1 MFWPIFL
8 GITIP
13 LALFAII
20 VFVVWVSNGISP
32 F

>member
-1 MFWPIFL
+1 MLLSIVL

-20 VFVVWVSNGISP
+20 VLIVCLSNGFGI
-32 F
+32 

>member
-1 MFWPIFL
+1 MILSIIL

-20 VFVVWVSNGISP
+20 VLVVCASNG
-32 F
+32 FGL

>member
-1 MFWPIFL
+1 MLLSIFL

-20 VFVVWVSNGISP
+20 VLIVCFSNGFGI
-32 F
+32 